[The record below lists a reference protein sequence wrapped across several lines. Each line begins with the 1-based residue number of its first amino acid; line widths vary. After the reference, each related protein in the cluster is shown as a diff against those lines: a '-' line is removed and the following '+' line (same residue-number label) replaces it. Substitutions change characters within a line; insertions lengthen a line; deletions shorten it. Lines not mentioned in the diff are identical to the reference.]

1 MNVIYIPLDE
11 RPCNRLYPEYIAS
24 CNDEINILSPDLSI
38 LGYKKTPC
46 NLEAVWKFLEENA
59 QFADVAILSIDML
72 LYGGLLPSRLHKS
85 TAEELEVYIDRIKNL
100 KNKNKNLKIYAF
112 NLIMRTPKHS
122 SSDEE
127 PDYYEHYGAEIFKRS
142 YLIDKKDRV
151 GISSDEEQ
159 ILLNLEIDIP
169 KEYIVDYEIR
179 RNTNIQMNKK
189 VLELLKDNILD
200 YLVIPQDDSCEFG
213 YTAMDQRKINQYIDL
228 NNLFG
233 DVLIYP
239 GADEVGATL
248 LSRAF
253 SDYKNKRV
261 KIYPLYSSTLGQSII
276 PLYEDRPMFESL
288 KSHIMSAGG
297 QIVYNYDC
305 ADVIL
310 AINSPGKAM
319 QESWDQFECRDVSY
333 DSYRNILS
341 FTHSI
346 KKFVESGK
354 DVIIADCAYANGGD
368 YQLIKLLDKY
378 EVLDKIKAYY
388 GWNTHCN
395 SLGTTLSQGIITHFG
410 FNKENVDKSLIYHL
424 LEDVFYQSKVRMY
437 VNKEILPKYEC
448 NYFDISS
455 SIDIVEEKICS
466 LITKE
471 FEQVI
476 KNSFKDKTISNLSVY
491 NPWKRMFEIG
501 LDLDI

>member
-100 KNKNKNLKIYAF
+100 KSKNKNLKIYAF
-112 NLIMRTPKHS
+112 NLIMRTPKYS

-142 YLIDKKDRV
+142 YLIDKKHRV
-151 GISSDEEQ
+151 GISIEEEQ
-159 ILLNLEIDIP
+159 ILLNLERDIP

-228 NNLFG
+228 NNLLG

-261 KIYPLYSSTLGQSII
+261 KIYPLYSSTLGQSIT

-297 QIVYNYDC
+297 QLVSNHDC

-310 AINSPGKAM
+310 AINSPGKVM

-346 KKFVESGK
+346 KNFIENGK
-354 DVIIADCAYANGGD
+354 DVIVADCAYANGGD

-395 SLGTTLSQGIITHFG
+395 SLGTTLSKGIITHFG

-437 VNKEILPKYEC
+437 VNKEILPKYRC

-466 LITKE
+466 LIKNE

-476 KNSFKDKTISNLSVY
+476 KNSFKDKTISTLSVY